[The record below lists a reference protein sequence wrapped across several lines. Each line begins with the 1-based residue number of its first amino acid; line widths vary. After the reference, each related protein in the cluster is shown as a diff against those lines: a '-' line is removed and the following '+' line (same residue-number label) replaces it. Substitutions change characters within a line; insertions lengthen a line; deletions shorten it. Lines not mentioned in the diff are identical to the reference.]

1 VTRLACSRIF
11 FMSFLFIPNTYKFF
25 YLRMLMERALFLIH
39 IFLFILVI
47 YDRIILNV
55 LRFFINLLKPT
66 G

>member
-1 VTRLACSRIF
+1 
-11 FMSFLFIPNTYKFF
+11 MSFLFIPNTYKFF